1 MERQPKKTLI
11 FAPHRNNN
19 LERWIYV
26 LKNMTTFD
34 RMPFLAQHAVF
45 RKLAEIADISALSK
59 EERDK
64 YDESIRVLRDHIST
78 YEGAVK
84 LGEEK
89 RLRQT
94 IANAKKMGMK
104 MEDIMQLT
112 GLSEEEINKL
122 GN

>member
-1 MERQPKKTLI
+1 
-11 FAPHRNNN
+11 
-19 LERWIYV
+19 
-26 LKNMTTFD
+26 
-34 RMPFLAQHAVF
+34 MPFLAQHAVF

-89 RLRQT
+89 GEKRRLRQT
-94 IANAKKMGMK
+94 IANAKKMGMR